1 MLVFLRWIVPCS
13 YSFRMYSAVAAACKH
28 IIGKGIAEINSQFRW
43 AVRKV
48 YIKEEKCSS
57 QKMECKGKYKTAGN
71 KKVEETIESICDL
84 IQEELKKEML
94 PEFSEITGLIKALAD
109 LVTALA
115 NLEMSVRLSQGG
127 KRNADVSLDGRRGK

>member
-1 MLVFLRWIVPCS
+1 
-13 YSFRMYSAVAAACKH
+13 
-28 IIGKGIAEINSQFRW
+28 
-43 AVRKV
+43 
-48 YIKEEKCSS
+48 
-57 QKMECKGKYKTAGN
+57 
-71 KKVEETIESICDL
+71 
-84 IQEELKKEML
+84 ML

>member
-1 MLVFLRWIVPCS
+1 M
-13 YSFRMYSAVAAACKH
+13 
-28 IIGKGIAEINSQFRW
+28 
-43 AVRKV
+43 
-48 YIKEEKCSS
+48 YIKEETCSG

-94 PEFSEITGLIKALAD
+94 LEFSEITGLIKALAD

>member
-1 MLVFLRWIVPCS
+1 M
-13 YSFRMYSAVAAACKH
+13 RM
-28 IIGKGIAEINSQFRW
+28 E
-43 AVRKV
+43 KV
-48 YIKEEKCSS
+48 D
-57 QKMECKGKYKTAGN
+57 KT
-71 KKVEETIESICDL
+71 IDSICNL

-94 PEFSEITGLIKALAD
+94 PEFFDITGLIKALAD

>member
-1 MLVFLRWIVPCS
+1 M
-13 YSFRMYSAVAAACKH
+13 
-28 IIGKGIAEINSQFRW
+28 
-43 AVRKV
+43 
-48 YIKEEKCSS
+48 YIKEETCSG